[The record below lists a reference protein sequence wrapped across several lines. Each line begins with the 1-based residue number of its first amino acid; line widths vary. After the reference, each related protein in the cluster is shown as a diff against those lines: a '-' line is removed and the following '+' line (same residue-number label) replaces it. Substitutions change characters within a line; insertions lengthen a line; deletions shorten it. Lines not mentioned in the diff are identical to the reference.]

1 MRISGLTVSIVVTFA
16 LVLCG
21 SLALGLF
28 VTVVFW
34 QRSLVHAEEKRVE
47 LAVSS
52 VEQVLAGVDGKS
64 EEISSDWLRV
74 FVEDGQLSLDGLS
87 YYNGRQCVSYP
98 GPECVGDIER
108 LVRACALT
116 QQESCVTRNS
126 IWAALTP
133 GGKTLI
139 VARPVSLGG
148 GAGGSLAAVVELAPI
163 YAAFRSEIKL
173 VAVYVV
179 INIIIFTVIG
189 LYRMIGLVVKPIE
202 RMVRISESYTVSD
215 GARFSG
221 SQVGS
226 EFSRLSMALNSMLLR
241 IELDR
246 EELRRTVS
254 SLARANEELRQTQ
267 REMVQAEKHAA
278 VGRLSA
284 GLAHEIGN
292 PLGIV
297 QGYVELL
304 RQPDLSSDDRRQFA
318 ERALGEL
325 GRIDRLIRR
334 LLDFA
339 RTQPRRRELFQVQD
353 VFEELQDMFAVQA
366 QRDGVAL
373 RVESA
378 GGLQLVGD
386 RDGIKQV
393 LLNCLMNSFDAVE
406 AAGRTGGGVITVCAC
421 AEKSK
426 QGSEVV
432 SIIISDN
439 GIGVGDEE
447 VSLFFEPFYT
457 TKGPGKGTGLGLSVS
472 RAIIEAH
479 GGTMDLSG
487 EKGVGAKVVIRL
499 PVEVD
504 DANRSGG
511 ARD

>member
-1 MRISGLTVSIVVTFA
+1 
-16 LVLCG
+16 
-21 SLALGLF
+21 
-28 VTVVFW
+28 
-34 QRSLVHAEEKRVE
+34 
-47 LAVSS
+47 
-52 VEQVLAGVDGKS
+52 
-64 EEISSDWLRV
+64 
-74 FVEDGQLSLDGLS
+74 
-87 YYNGRQCVSYP
+87 
-98 GPECVGDIER
+98 
-108 LVRACALT
+108 
-116 QQESCVTRNS
+116 
-126 IWAALTP
+126 
-133 GGKTLI
+133 
-139 VARPVSLGG
+139 
-148 GAGGSLAAVVELAPI
+148 
-163 YAAFRSEIKL
+163 
-173 VAVYVV
+173 
-179 INIIIFTVIG
+179 
-189 LYRMIGLVVKPIE
+189 
-202 RMVRISESYTVSD
+202 
-215 GARFSG
+215 
-221 SQVGS
+221 
-226 EFSRLSMALNSMLLR
+226 MALNSMLLR

-318 ERALGEL
+318 ERALREL

-406 AAGRTGGGVITVCAC
+406 AAGRRGGGVITVCAC

-426 QGSEVV
+426 QGTEVL
-432 SIIISDN
+432 SIILSDN
-439 GIGVGDEE
+439 GVGVGDEE
-447 VSLFFEPFYT
+447 VSFFFEPFYT

-479 GGTMDLSG
+479 GGTMELNG
-487 EKGVGAKVVIRL
+487 EKGVGAKVVISL